1 MTAQTKDSVDDV
13 DLYLEHANNSVH
25 MLLVTN
31 YKEMEDEVDGVLA
44 NLTER
49 VDAVVGGLKNV
60 RQTLEEV
67 GEDIE
72 ELEVKKNQLKDGLE
86 ESRSSLKNML
96 ALCKNNEACTNFSRD
111 SGLEENLTSSLD
123 FPGLSGTFQEFS
135 FEEAKIEITNVSAK
149 INEFVEYLEA
159 ASAAAGPLVGNEMRK
174 NGEELRRAAL
184 EVSAMLDE
192 VPISSARASLPKL
205 DDFASTWGGFF
216 FNLGLGIAFA
226 ILLILICFI
235 LGLFRDCFNR
245 VSSKFLFI
253 LKFMGPFI
261 RAVAPPCSPPAATW
275 SSSSPSP
282 SSSSPPS
289 NSFSAPAST
298 TACAT
303 PSSILRVPT
312 YSRSSTEPS
321 SPRN

>member
-31 YKEMEDEVDGVLA
+31 YEEMEDEVDGVLA
-44 NLTER
+44 NLTEK

-72 ELEVKKNQLKDGLE
+72 ELEVKKNQLKAGLE
-86 ESRSSLKNML
+86 ESRSSLKKML

-111 SGLEENLTSSLD
+111 FGLEENLTSSLD

-135 FEEAKIEITNVSAK
+135 FEEAKIKITNVSAK
-149 INEFVEYLEA
+149 INEFVEYSEA
-159 ASAAAGPLVGNEMRK
+159 ASATGPTVGNEMRK

-184 EVSAMLDE
+184 EVSAMLDK
-192 VPISSARASLPKL
+192 VPISSARASLLKL

-245 VSSKFLFI
+245 VSSKFLFYI
-253 LKFMGPFI
+253 EFAEYTIWVHLSGQWHHL
-261 RAVAPPCSPPAATW
+261 ALHQLPPGLLLLLPHPPPHLPPI
-275 SSSSPSP
+275 PSRRQ
-282 SSSSPPS
+282 PP
-289 NSFSAPAST
+289 PRRVRHHQAS
-298 TACAT
+298 
-303 PSSILRVPT
+303 
-312 YSRSSTEPS
+312 
-321 SPRN
+321 

>member
-1 MTAQTKDSVDDV
+1 MYRRHLPSPVFSPFVILQMTVQTKDSVDDV

-72 ELEVKKNQLKDGLE
+72 ELEMEKNQLKDGLE

-111 SGLEENLTSSLD
+111 SGLEEDLTLSLD

-159 ASAAAGPLVGNEMRK
+159 ASAAGPAVGNEMRK

-184 EVSAMLDE
+184 EVSATLDE

-226 ILLILICFI
+226 ILLILICFV

-245 VSSKFLFI
+245 VSSKFFFLF
-253 LKFMGPFI
+253 
-261 RAVAPPCSPPAATW
+261 
-275 SSSSPSP
+275 
-282 SSSSPPS
+282 
-289 NSFSAPAST
+289 
-298 TACAT
+298 
-303 PSSILRVPT
+303 
-312 YSRSSTEPS
+312 
-321 SPRN
+321 